1 LKSEN
6 ILIEKYTYFA
16 KIADLGC
23 SFVYN
28 DKNISFKDID
38 KNDSNFLIKTI
49 NHYGTMIFN
58 APESLFD
65 KLYHK
70 KSDVY
75 SFGSIIFEILT
86 HEIPWKYDGI
96 DGMNEIDFKNLV
108 KDKKYPTIDLESIK
122 LNDQKNIDFLIF
134 LCENCWNPNFDE
146 RFSFSFITNLLKIY
160 LNNPNFDFRN
170 YKLNENDKLLF

>member
-23 SFVYN
+23 SVFN
-28 DKNISFKDID
+28 KNNISFENIKE
-38 KNDSNFLIKTI
+38 DSNFLIKTI
-49 NHYGTMIFN
+49 NYYGTLVYMS
-58 APESLFD
+58 PESLFE

-75 SFGSIIFEILT
+75 SFGSIVFEILT
-86 HEIPWKYDGI
+86 HEFPWKFDGI
-96 DGMNEIDFKNLV
+96 DDVSSLEDFQILV

-122 LNDQKNIDFLIF
+122 LTDQKNIDFLIF
-134 LCENCWNPNFDE
+134 LCENCWNQNYEE
-146 RFSFSFITNLLKIY
+146 RFSFSFIVKLLEKFMK
-160 LNNPNFDFRN
+160 NSNFDYRN
-170 YKLNENDKLLF
+170 FQFNENDKLLN